1 LNNNLLDDQ
10 EKINRPTF
18 GEKLAFIAI
27 VITTIGDILATVSSG
42 ILIEQGIEDAI
53 EDLQEKK
60 EKEQQLLKMQNQI
73 DSLQREI
80 QLMKKNTLKRR

>member
-10 EKINRPTF
+10 ENNSRPTF
-18 GEKLAFIAI
+18 GERLAFIAV
-27 VITTIGDILATVSSG
+27 VITTIGDILATVASG
-42 ILIEQGIEDAI
+42 VLIEEGIEEAK

-80 QLMKKNTLKRR
+80 RLMKKDTLNRK